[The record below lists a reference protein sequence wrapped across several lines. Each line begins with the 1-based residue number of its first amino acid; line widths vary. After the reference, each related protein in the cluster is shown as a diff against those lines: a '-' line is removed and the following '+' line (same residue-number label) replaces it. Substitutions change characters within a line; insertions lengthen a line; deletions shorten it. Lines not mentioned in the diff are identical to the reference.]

1 MLETQKTDRKV
12 RGYRIAATGFSL
24 SGVTTMRI
32 CLKGLVCLWAF
43 FQCGC
48 AIGNKITIG
57 QKPSAETLEFLKL
70 PDASRQEVIATLGKP
85 YFESETNRILVYIWE
100 ETLEMHPLV
109 DHHPATQDAENSSTA
124 SLPSNNLSENQRL
137 GNQTAET
144 AKEDTWKE
152 LRQSGTQIGHEV
164 AREILKSDSSSQDS
178 LTLGKPQSWGL
189 FIAYDENGEVTAYTA
204 LKTEFD
210 QAIIEK
216 KCAIWRENGTKIN
229 INFKVIQVE
238 QPPSPPTRR

>member
-1 MLETQKTDRKV
+1 MLETKKAEKNV

-24 SGVTTMRI
+24 SGLTTMRI

-48 AIGNKITIG
+48 VIGNKITVG

-100 ETLEMHPLV
+100 ETIEMHPLV
-109 DHHPATQDAENSSTA
+109 DNNPTTQDDD
-124 SLPSNNLSENQRL
+124 NQRT
-137 GNQTAET
+137 GNPTARP

-152 LRQSGTQIGHEV
+152 MRQTGTEIGHEV
-164 AREILKSDSSSQDS
+164 AREILNSDSSPQKS

-189 FIAYDENGEVTAYTA
+189 FIAYDENGKVTAYTGWE
-204 LKTEFD
+204 TEFD

-229 INFKVIQVE
+229 IKFKVIQVE
-238 QPPSPPTRR
+238 QPPSSPTRR

>member
-1 MLETQKTDRKV
+1 MLETQKADKKV
-12 RGYRIAATGFSL
+12 RGYRIAATGFYL
-24 SGVTTMRI
+24 SGVTAMRI
-32 CLKGLVCLWAF
+32 CLKGLVCLWAL

-48 AIGNKITIG
+48 VIENKITIG

-70 PDASRQEVIATLGKP
+70 PDASRQEAIATLGKP

-100 ETLEMHPLV
+100 DTLEMHPLA
-109 DHHPATQDAENSSTA
+109 DNDSATQDAEN
-124 SLPSNNLSENQRL
+124 QRT
-137 GNQTAET
+137 GNPTDRP

-152 LRQSGTQIGHEV
+152 LRQTGTEIGHEV
-164 AREILKSDSSSQDS
+164 VREILKPDSATQDS

-216 KCAIWRENGTKIN
+216 KCAVWRENGTKIN

>member
-1 MLETQKTDRKV
+1 MPQTQKKEKNV

-32 CLKGLVCLWAF
+32 CLNGLVCLWAF

-48 AIGNKITIG
+48 VIGNKITVG

-70 PDASRQEVIATLGKP
+70 PDASRREVIATLGKP

-100 ETLEMHPLV
+100 ETLEMHSLV
-109 DHHPATQDAENSSTA
+109 NQDPATQEDDNSSTA
-124 SLPSNNLSENQRL
+124 SLPNNNISK
-137 GNQTAET
+137 
-144 AKEDTWKE
+144 KEDTWKE
-152 LRQSGTQIGHEV
+152 MRESGTQIGHEV
-164 AREILKSDSSSQDS
+164 ARAILKSDSSSQDS

-189 FIAYDENGEVTAYTA
+189 FIAYDENGKVTAYTGW
-204 LKTEFD
+204 KTEFD

-216 KCAIWRENGTKIN
+216 KCAIWRENGTKMN
-229 INFKVIQVE
+229 IEFKVIQVK
-238 QPPSPPTRR
+238 QPPSSPTRR